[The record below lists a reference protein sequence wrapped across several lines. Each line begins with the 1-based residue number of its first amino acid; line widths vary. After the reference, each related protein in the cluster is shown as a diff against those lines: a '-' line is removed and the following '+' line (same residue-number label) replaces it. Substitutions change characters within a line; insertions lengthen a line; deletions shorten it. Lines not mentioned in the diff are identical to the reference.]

1 MNKAILRPRQ
11 VYELIGLSAMQV
23 WRLRRD
29 GRFPQPIALGIHS
42 RGFLKEEI
50 DAWIELRIAER
61 DARHQKHAAS
71 TAQADTDNASCLG
84 GEGR

>member
-1 MNKAILRPRQ
+1 MNRAILRPRQ

-50 DAWIELRIAER
+50 DEWIAARVAER
-61 DARHQKHAAS
+61 DARHQVQRATAADPE
-71 TAQADTDNASCLG
+71 ALELHPVG
-84 GEGR
+84 GKGR